1 MWPIWGVSLFKGF
14 RGLARSGQC
23 RPKFPESFGNNP
35 VPDPHAPLLLGHQSG
50 LEQDLEMVT
59 HRGLRAADRFD
70 KITSADLATL
80 GGTDQGE
87 KPKSGRIGQCRK
99 CRRKGLRR
107 RFVQGN
113 LDHGTATDRR
123 RRRFHACLLRH
134 PNLSGFPSRTGFRD
148 EQHVDDSDKT
158 LTSVDVLAIV
168 ATAGISR
175 ATSIPAPGPS
185 TSSGLPPVTF
195 VLPLLLRRCLAE
207 FIGTAFLLA
216 IVIGSG
222 IMATNLTDNVA
233 LQLLCN
239 TTATA
244 AGLVALILALGP
256 VSGAHFNPVVTI
268 ADRVFGGM
276 KTREV
281 LPYFAAQVSGAI
293 VGVVIANLM
302 FSLPAIETSTK
313 IRTGGGIWLGEIV
326 ATLGLLLVIFGVV
339 RSGRSTAAP
348 FAVAGY
354 IAAAYF
360 FTSSTSFANPA
371 VTIARSLS
379 DTFAGI
385 APESVLGFIAM
396 QLVGMALAIGV
407 IWALFPTIGEVAD
420 EILLRHPDPIEGT
433 SR

>member
-1 MWPIWGVSLFKGF
+1 MSWPLW
-14 RGLARSGQC
+14 R
-23 RPKFPESFGNNP
+23 RP
-35 VPDPHAPLLLGHQSG
+35 
-50 LEQDLEMVT
+50 
-59 HRGLRAADRFD
+59 
-70 KITSADLATL
+70 
-80 GGTDQGE
+80 
-87 KPKSGRIGQCRK
+87 
-99 CRRKGLRR
+99 
-107 RFVQGN
+107 
-113 LDHGTATDRR
+113 
-123 RRRFHACLLRH
+123 
-134 PNLSGFPSRTGFRD
+134 
-148 EQHVDDSDKT
+148 
-158 LTSVDVLAIV
+158 
-168 ATAGISR
+168 GIAR

-313 IRTGGGIWLGEIV
+313 IRTGGGIWLGEIM